1 MEERREEKKM
11 VGLAELPLS
20 SFRVTPE
27 GSPHGK
33 PGAASCRDTFCAYGI
48 LALDCS
54 IDARSHH
61 WAQWTSGKQTG
72 RQGGRE
78 EGVLPVIQPSPRNN
92 MAQRVVRNRQLGSA
106 GQPSCQTL
114 EQSRAMYRRR
124 PPRPSL
130 VFLVFLFLFSQP
142 RSGGWAPGCLTA
154 ARVSCGSSVPRA
166 AACADSS
173 ASRGGIIKLK
183 SESLLRDPGYSP
195 VPCRT
200 RLGQE
205 YPRRIPKLSPPFSSS
220 RPRLGDNYPGPSP
233 LALADLEQ
241 AMHMS
246 RRVAPWPSAPSASG
260 PGTGMG
266 TG

>member
-1 MEERREEKKM
+1 MEEAAERTAKILTSKPFLTKKKVRRKERKK
-11 VGLAELPLS
+11 G
-20 SFRVTPE
+20 
-27 GSPHGK
+27 GK
-33 PGAASCRDTFCAYGI
+33 KRKRKDGRSCRAVPEFLQGDPGGQPTRQPRSGFLPGYLLCI

-54 IDARSHH
+54 IDPQSHH

-92 MAQRVVRNRQLGSA
+92 IAQRVVRNRQLGSP

-130 VFLVFLFLFSQP
+130 VFLVFQFLFSQS

-166 AACADSS
+166 AACAGSS
-173 ASRGGIIKLK
+173 ASRGGTIKLK
-183 SESLLRDPGYSP
+183 PESLLQDPGYSP

-205 YPRRIPKLSPPFSSS
+205 YSRRIPKSSPPF
-220 RPRLGDNYPGPSP
+220 L
-233 LALADLEQ
+233 L
-241 AMHMS
+241 
-246 RRVAPWPSAPSASG
+246 PSAAG
-260 PGTGMG
+260 
-266 TG
+266 